1 MEIYSSANQQEKT
14 RQDRPVFYSR
24 TRLIAGATLW
34 VVVTVVLAVLCIRAQ
49 DKNIGIL
56 IAAGF
61 GLLAA
66 WLAVKCIRTL
76 TNIATPAFVIGRQGL
91 TFENGLLLPWGNIV
105 ENTWVNQDYM
115 GIPIGKQIQIKT
127 DLPKPKARVLRR
139 ATALEISGDEYLAL
153 CDAYAA

>member
-1 MEIYSSANQQEKT
+1 MEIYSSASQQEKT

-24 TRLIAGATLW
+24 TRLIAGAVLW
-34 VVVTVVLAVLCIRAQ
+34 VVVAGVLAVLCIRAQ

-56 IAAGF
+56 IAGAF

-66 WLAVKCIRTL
+66 WLAVKCIRQL
-76 TNIATPAFVIGRQGL
+76 GNIETPAFVVGHQGL
-91 TFENGLLLPWGNIV
+91 TFENDMLIPWHNIV
-105 ENTWVNQDYM
+105 ENIWVNQSYM

-139 ATALEISGDEYLAL
+139 ATALQISGDEYLAL
-153 CDAYAA
+153 CDAYR

>member
-1 MEIYSSANQQEKT
+1 MEIYSSAAHKEKT

-24 TRLIAGATLW
+24 SRLIAGTGLW
-34 VVVTVVLAVLCIRAQ
+34 AVVTIVLAVLCIRAQ

-61 GLLAA
+61 ALLTA
-66 WLAVKCIRTL
+66 WLTFKCFNTL
-76 TNIATPAFVIGRQGL
+76 RNIGKPAFVVGHQGL
-91 TFENGLLLPWGNIV
+91 TLENGTLLPWDNII

-115 GIPIGKQIQIKT
+115 GIPIGKQIQIRT
-127 DLPKPKARVLRR
+127 DLPKPLARVLRR

-153 CDAYAA
+153 CDAYR

>member
-1 MEIYSSANQQEKT
+1 MEIYSSASQQEKT

-24 TRLIAGATLW
+24 PRLIAGAVLW
-34 VVVTVVLAVLCIRAQ
+34 VVVACVLAVVCIRAQ

-56 IAAGF
+56 IAGAF

-66 WLAVKCIRTL
+66 WLAVKCIRQL
-76 TNIATPAFVIGRQGL
+76 GNIEIPAFVVGHQGL
-91 TFENGLLLPWGNIV
+91 TFENDMLIPWQNIV
-105 ENTWVNQDYM
+105 ENTWVNQSYM